1 MKHIQ
6 LLSIISVWLI
16 ILSQN
21 INAQVNLVN
30 GSKFLKIQFLNQ
42 APPNDKFALIDTLL
56 IVKQNV
62 DTIDFLLTNSRAKF
76 KKINKKTYLI
86 KDSDTILLYDYD
98 LAPNDNFFLKK
109 SNGQMDSFVVDS
121 VNYKKL
127 NDNKNYKHWYLRNK
141 SNDLKIT
148 WLENLGEKNIG
159 WDYSNYD
166 LFDFNSAL
174 KAICINESLIY
185 WNNGYNGLE
194 QHQIA
199 DTCNFNG
206 IQKLL
211 FISSTNYKSLVI
223 YPNPANN
230 FITIDYP
237 KINSIDWE
245 ISILD
250 INGKM
255 VFESKE
261 PLTQIPTSNLPND
274 TYLLQL
280 NNKTYQLHETHPIII
295 HH

>member
-6 LLSIISVWLI
+6 LLFSISVWLI

-56 IVKQNV
+56 IIKQNV
-62 DTIDFLLTNSRAKF
+62 DTIEFLLTNSNTKF

-86 KDSDTILLYDYD
+86 KGSDSILLYDYD

-185 WNNGYNGLE
+185 WNNG
-194 QHQIA
+194 
-199 DTCNFNG
+199 
-206 IQKLL
+206 
-211 FISSTNYKSLVI
+211 
-223 YPNPANN
+223 
-230 FITIDYP
+230 
-237 KINSIDWE
+237 
-245 ISILD
+245 
-250 INGKM
+250 
-255 VFESKE
+255 
-261 PLTQIPTSNLPND
+261 
-274 TYLLQL
+274 
-280 NNKTYQLHETHPIII
+280 
-295 HH
+295 